1 MLYLSD
7 FVKTWP
13 LGFCPAPGVARLQA
27 SAASKKARGLAS
39 WSVQLG
45 GSGLGGGG
53 GGGGGA
59 GGGGGRKTSGV
70 ERGLFRHSPFSKQQC
85 SQEALTGKYLVLT
98 LP

>member
-53 GGGGGA
+53 GGG
-59 GGGGGRKTSGV
+59 KTSGV

>member
-1 MLYLSD
+1 MLYPSD

-53 GGGGGA
+53 GGG
-59 GGGGGRKTSGV
+59 KTSGV
-70 ERGLFRHSPFSKQQC
+70 ERGLLRHSPFSKQQS

>member
-45 GSGLGGGG
+45 GSGRGGGG
-53 GGGGGA
+53 
-59 GGGGGRKTSGV
+59 KTSGV

>member
-45 GSGLGGGG
+45 GSGLGGG
-53 GGGGGA
+53 
-59 GGGGGRKTSGV
+59 KTSGV